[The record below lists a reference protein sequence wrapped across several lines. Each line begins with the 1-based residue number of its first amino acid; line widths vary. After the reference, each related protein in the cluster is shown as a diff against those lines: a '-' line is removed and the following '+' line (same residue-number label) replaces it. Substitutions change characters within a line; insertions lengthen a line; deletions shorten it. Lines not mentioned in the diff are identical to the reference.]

1 MSTTDPIMEELHRIR
16 EEISR
21 ESGDDLKEIA
31 EAVRKRQAGKAP
43 QVRLAP
49 NRVAAAVQP
58 DVEGSRRKSSSS
70 IGW

>member
-1 MSTTDPIMEELHRIR
+1 MSTNDPIIEELHRIR

-43 QVRLAP
+43 HVRLTP
-49 NRVAAAVQP
+49 NRVAVPEKKA
-58 DVEGSRRKSSSS
+58 S
-70 IGW
+70 